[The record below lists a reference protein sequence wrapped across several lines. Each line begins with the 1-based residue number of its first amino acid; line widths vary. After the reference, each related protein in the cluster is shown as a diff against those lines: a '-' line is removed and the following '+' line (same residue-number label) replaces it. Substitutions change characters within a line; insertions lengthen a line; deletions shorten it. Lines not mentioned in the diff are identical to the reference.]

1 MKKLILINAIVWVT
15 IVMVGAYLFKG
26 DENWKYFFGLILV
39 AFSIVNGLMAN
50 LIKKDKKSC
59 SALR

>member
-1 MKKLILINAIVWVT
+1 MKKLILINAIVWAT
-15 IVMVGAYLFKG
+15 IIMVGAYLFKG

-39 AFSIVNGLMAN
+39 AFCIVNGLMAN
-50 LIKKDKKSC
+50 LIKKDKKTC

>member
-1 MKKLILINAIVWVT
+1 MKKLILINAIVWAS

-39 AFSIVNGLMAN
+39 AFSIVNCLMAN

-59 SALR
+59 SAFR

>member
-1 MKKLILINAIVWVT
+1 MKKLILINAIVWAT
-15 IVMVGAYLFKG
+15 IIMVGAYLFKG

>member
-1 MKKLILINAIVWVT
+1 MKKLILINAIVWAS

-39 AFSIVNGLMAN
+39 TFSIVNGLMAN

-59 SALR
+59 C

>member
-1 MKKLILINAIVWVT
+1 MKKIILINAIVWAT
-15 IVMVGAYLFKG
+15 IIMVGAYLFKG

>member
-1 MKKLILINAIVWVT
+1 MKKLILINAIVWAT
-15 IVMVGAYLFKG
+15 IIMVGAYLFKG

-50 LIKKDKKSC
+50 LIKKDKKTC

>member
-1 MKKLILINAIVWVT
+1 MKKLILINAIVWAT
-15 IVMVGAYLFKG
+15 IVIVGAYLFKG

-59 SALR
+59 C

>member
-1 MKKLILINAIVWVT
+1 MKKLILINAIVWAS

-50 LIKKDKKSC
+50 LIKKDKKTC

>member
-1 MKKLILINAIVWVT
+1 MKKLILINAIVWAT
-15 IVMVGAYLFKG
+15 IVTVGAYLFKG

-50 LIKKDKKSC
+50 LIKKDKKTC

>member
-1 MKKLILINAIVWVT
+1 MKKLILINAIVWAT
-15 IVMVGAYLFKG
+15 IVIVGAYLFKG

-50 LIKKDKKSC
+50 LIKKDKKTC